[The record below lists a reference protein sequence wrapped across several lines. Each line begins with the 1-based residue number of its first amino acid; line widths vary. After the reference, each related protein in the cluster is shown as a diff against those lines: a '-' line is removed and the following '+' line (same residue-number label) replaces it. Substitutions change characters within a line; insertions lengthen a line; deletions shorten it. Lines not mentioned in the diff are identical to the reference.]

1 MLRSAPPVRRLR
13 TVPPRPPARRIV
25 DHDISQSPDGATLA
39 ALRRFLLILLAVSF
53 PGTLAELVLLG
64 HTEDTLQYVPLVLL
78 AVGFLVVVWHWLV
91 PTRLSLRVL
100 QGIMLLFIVS
110 GGVGVFFHF
119 RGNVEWELEGNAGMG
134 GFTLFREAM
143 MGAVPSLAP
152 GTMALLGAIGLLY
165 AFRHPLL
172 GLTDTST

>member
-1 MLRSAPPVRRLR
+1 M
-13 TVPPRPPARRIV
+13 
-25 DHDISQSPDGATLA
+25 DHDISQSPDGATLT

-64 HTEDTLQYVPLVLL
+64 HTEDTLQFVPIVLL

-91 PTRLSLRVL
+91 RTRLSVRVL
-100 QGIMLLFIVS
+100 QGTMLLFVIS

-119 RGNVEWELEGNAGMG
+119 KGNIEWELEGDASMG

-152 GTMALLGAIGLLY
+152 GTMALLGAVGLVY
-165 AFRHPLL
+165 AWRHPAL
-172 GLTDTST
+172 GLTDRST

>member
-1 MLRSAPPVRRLR
+1 M
-13 TVPPRPPARRIV
+13 
-25 DHDISQSPDGATLA
+25 DHEISQSPDGATLD

-64 HTEDTLQYVPLVLL
+64 HTEDTLQFVPIVLL
-78 AVGFLVVVWHWLV
+78 ALGFFVVLWHWLT
-91 PTRLSLRVL
+91 PTRLSVRVL
-100 QGIMLLFIVS
+100 QGTMLLFIAS

-119 RGNVEWELEGNAGMG
+119 RGNVEWELEGNASMA

-152 GTMALLGAIGLLY
+152 GTMALLGAVGLVY
-165 AFRHPLL
+165 TFRHPAL
-172 GLTDTST
+172 GVTDTSR